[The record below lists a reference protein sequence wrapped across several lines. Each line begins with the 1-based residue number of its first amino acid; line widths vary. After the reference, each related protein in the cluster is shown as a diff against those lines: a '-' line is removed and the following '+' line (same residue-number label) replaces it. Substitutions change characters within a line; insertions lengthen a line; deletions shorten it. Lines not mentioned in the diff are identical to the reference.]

1 MKKILASMA
10 LVGAAAIAAP
20 AMAGG
25 GGPFEAEVDCDGVFN
40 PGDTVPWQIRF
51 ENQLFQAQT
60 LDVDINISV
69 PAIGSIDLINVTFNL
84 GPNQDLAIPRT
95 LRLPTGAPR
104 GQYQFV
110 ITANSGTASTFD
122 TCSFDVI

>member
-1 MKKILASMA
+1 MKNVLASIA
-10 LVGAAAIAAP
+10 LIGAAAFAAP
-20 AMAGG
+20 VMAGG

-40 PGDTVPWQIRF
+40 PADTVAWQIRF
-51 ENQLFQAQT
+51 ENQLFQSQT
-60 LDVDINISV
+60 LDVDININV
-69 PAIGSIDLINVTFNL
+69 PAIGTINLINVTFNL

-95 LRLPTGAPR
+95 LQLPAGAPR

-110 ITANSGTASTFD
+110 ITANSGAASTFD